1 MSQKRASTNPAVIL
15 LGAGRGSR
23 LLPYTADRPKWLL
36 PIRGRPILHYLTAMA
51 HHGGATNVHLVR
63 GLAGGD
69 PGLPC
74 IGIIDNPDDFNM
86 VDSLF
91 KAEAHFGT
99 DFIMSYADIVYEP
112 RVFEAVRSSDADI
125 AVAIDRAWFEYYMF
139 RSDDPYAIAETLR
152 LDGDRIAE
160 IGRAITPDGP
170 KPEGQYIGL
179 VRFQGEGVV
188 ALSQTYHALAA
199 EYWGKPWRHARRFE
213 SAFMTDLLQELIDR
227 GIDVRA
233 VPFERGWL
241 EFDTRE
247 DYERVGAADSTGEL
261 ERYIHLSSLPS
272 RATVLSAGGVVSRVQ
287 SNTVEVMVVA
297 QGSKSDW
304 RLPKGMQDSGE
315 AITRTAERE
324 VAEETGVLCRTGEYL
339 GSSSWTYTF
348 DGQDWDEI
356 ARFYLMHATGG
367 QCEISDSQILSA
379 VWMSI
384 PSALQKLKY
393 DGERELLRIAAGLLT
408 TRL

>member
-1 MSQKRASTNPAVIL
+1 MRASTNPAVIL

-23 LLPYTADRPKWLL
+23 LFPYTADRPKWLL
-36 PIRGRPILHYLTAMA
+36 PIRGRPVLHYLTAMA
-51 HHGGATNVHLVR
+51 HHAGATNVQLVR

-74 IGIIDNPDDFNM
+74 IGIIENPNDFNM

-112 RVFEAVRSSDADI
+112 RVFDAVCSSDADV
-125 AVAIDRAWFEYYMF
+125 AVAIDRAWLDYYTF
-139 RSDDPYAIAETLR
+139 RCSDPYSIAETLR
-152 LDGDRIAE
+152 LKGDRIVE
-160 IGRAITPDGP
+160 IGRAIAPVGP

-188 ALSQTYHALAA
+188 ALSQTYHGLAA
-199 EYWGKPWRHARRFE
+199 EYWGKPWRHASRFE

-261 ERYIHLSSLPS
+261 ERYIHLASLPS
-272 RATVLSAGGVVSRVQ
+272 RPTVLSAGGVVSRVQ
-287 SNTVEVMVVA
+287 SDDVEVMVVA
-297 QGSKSDW
+297 QGSQSDW
-304 RLPKGMQDSGE
+304 RLPKGMQESGE

-324 VAEETGVLCRTGEYL
+324 VAEETGVLCRTGDYL
-339 GSSSWTYTF
+339 GCSSWTYVF
-348 DGQDWDEI
+348 GGQDWDEI

-367 QCEISDSQILSA
+367 RCQISDSQILA
-379 VWMSI
+379 AAWMSI
-384 PSALQKLKY
+384 PTALQNLKY
-393 DGERELLRIAAGLLT
+393 EGERESLRTAAGILT